1 MCYQCRR
8 PVRRGD
14 LGHDAA
20 LVPCFQAVVI
30 ALPRV
35 SINLCCYNSARYLAE
50 TLRSIVSQTYADW
63 ELVIVNDGSTDETE
77 TIVRGVI
84 AEGWPIVYRYQ
95 ANEGLGSAR
104 NRALELSTGELVAFI
119 DHDDLWLP
127 DKLAKQVVLFD
138 RDPSV
143 GLVFCNTLFFAQ
155 DGRFWPHY
163 SKRKPPRGDIFGDLL
178 ARYFLSLET
187 VMVRRAAL
195 IELDEWFDPSFMMAE
210 EVDLFLRIAHRWKA
224 DYVDEPLAKWRI
236 HPDSLT
242 QTRRERFTVEFDEVL
257 DKLSA
262 KIDGFEQR
270 YTVEILAMREMID
283 RQKAQIAWKN
293 GNVRGC
299 RALLRR
305 HIFHDLKS
313 LMLYGLTA
321 LPYRL
326 FEKARLRYHG
336 Y

>member
-1 MCYQCRR
+1 M
-8 PVRRGD
+8 
-14 LGHDAA
+14 
-20 LVPCFQAVVI
+20 
-30 ALPRV
+30 PRV
-35 SINLCCYNSARYLAE
+35 SINICCYNSARYLAE
-50 TLRSIVSQTYADW
+50 TLHSIVSQTYTDW

-77 TIVRGVI
+77 SIVRGVM

-104 NRALELSTGELVAFI
+104 NRALALSTGELVAFI

-127 DKLAKQVVLFD
+127 EKLAKQVVLFD
-138 RDPSV
+138 RDPGV
-143 GLVFCNTLFFAQ
+143 GLVFCNTLFFTP
-155 DGRFWPHY
+155 DGRSWPHY
-163 SKRKPPRGDIFGDLL
+163 SRRRPPRGNVFRNLL

-187 VMVRRAAL
+187 VVVRRAAL
-195 IELDEWFDPSFMMAE
+195 AELDEWFDPTFMMAE

-242 QTRRERFTVEFDEVL
+242 QTRRERFAVEFDAIL
-257 DKLSA
+257 DKLAGS
-262 KIDGFEQR
+262 IDGFEQL
-270 YTVEILAMREMID
+270 YNVEILAMRRMID
-283 RQKAQIAWKN
+283 RQNAQIAWKN
-293 GNVRGC
+293 GDVRRC

-305 HIFHDLKS
+305 HVRHDPKS

-321 LPYRL
+321 LPYRS

>member
-1 MCYQCRR
+1 MI
-8 PVRRGD
+8 
-14 LGHDAA
+14 A
-20 LVPCFQAVVI
+20 VPG
-30 ALPRV
+30 V

-50 TLRSIVSQTYADW
+50 TLRSIVSQTYTDW

-77 TIVRGVI
+77 TIIRGVM

-127 DKLAKQVVLFD
+127 EKLAKQVVLFD
-138 RDPSV
+138 RDPDV
-143 GLVFCNTLFFAQ
+143 GLVFCNTLFFNQA
-155 DGRFWPHY
+155 GRSWPQHGR
-163 SKRKPPRGDIFGDLL
+163 RKPPRGDVFRDLL

-187 VMVRRAAL
+187 VIVRRTAL
-195 IELDEWFDPSFMMAE
+195 TELNEWFDPSFTMAE

-224 DYVDEPLAKWRI
+224 DYVDELLAKWRI

-242 QTRRERFTVEFDEVL
+242 QTKRERFAVEFDVIL
-257 DKLSA
+257 GKLGA
-262 KIDGFEQR
+262 KIKGFEQR
-270 YTVEILAMREMID
+270 YSAEILAMRRMIA
-283 RQKAQIAWKN
+283 RQRAQSAWKN
-293 GNVRGC
+293 GDVPGC

-305 HIFHDLKS
+305 HVRHDPKS
-313 LMLYGLTA
+313 LILYGLTV
-321 LPYRL
+321 LPYRS
-326 FEKARLRYHG
+326 FEKARRRYHG